1 MSEDEEDKQ
10 KARALIRSGAELA
23 GSAVSGA
30 LGFFAAGPVGA
41 AAASAA
47 GAAIT
52 KGAVN
57 LIGDF
62 ADRQL
67 SAREQERVGATAAL
81 AFDKINKQSGNG
93 ERLREKEFFQ
103 SSDTGRSD
111 AEELLEGTLRQ
122 AREEYEE
129 KKLQFLGNFYSNLVF
144 SPGVTANEA
153 NYYLRLFD
161 QLTYRQFCIICI
173 IFMLPHHRPYQN
185 FRETNYRN
193 HKGPLVAEMVS
204 LLQEIYDLNDKGLV
218 VCKADGGGYSA
229 LLGWHDVS
237 PKSLELTGLG
247 QRLQTLFMAG
257 GSLTTS
263 DLDSVAERL
272 R

>member
-1 MSEDEEDKQ
+1 MGEEDNQ
-10 KARALIRSGAELA
+10 KARALIRAGTELA

-30 LGFFAAGPVGA
+30 LGFFAAGLVGA
-41 AAASAA
+41 AAASFA

-52 KGAVN
+52 KGSVK

-81 AFDKINKQSGNG
+81 AFDKISKQSGNG
-93 ERLREKEFFQ
+93 ERLREKTFFE
-103 SSDTGRSD
+103 SSGKARSD

-129 KKLQFLGNFYSNLVF
+129 KKLQFLGNFYANLVF
-144 SPGVTANEA
+144 SPGVTTTEA

-161 QLTYRQFCIICI
+161 QLTYRQFCVICI
-173 IFMLPHHRPYQN
+173 IFMLPHHPPYQN
-185 FRETNYRN
+185 LSETDYRN
-193 HKGPLVAEMVS
+193 YKGPLNAELVS

-218 VCKADGGGYSA
+218 ACKAEGGGYSA
-229 LLGWHDVS
+229 LLGWHDVV
-237 PKSLELTGLG
+237 PRSLELTGLG
-247 QRLQTLFMAG
+247 ERLQILFMAG

-263 DLDSVAERL
+263 DVDSVADTL

>member
-1 MSEDEEDKQ
+1 VSEEENQ
-10 KARALIRSGAELA
+10 KARSLIKAGTELA

-41 AAASAA
+41 AAASVA

-52 KGAVN
+52 KGSVK

-67 SAREQERVGATAAL
+67 SAREQERVGATAAF
-81 AFDKINKQSGNG
+81 AFDKISRQSNNG
-93 ERLREKEFFQ
+93 ERLRDEKFFEPVGN
-103 SSDTGRSD
+103 GRSS

-144 SPGVTANEA
+144 SPGVTTSEA

-161 QLTYRQFCIICI
+161 QLTYRQFCVICI
-173 IFMLPHHRPYQN
+173 VFMLPHYPPYQIL
-185 FRETNYRN
+185 RETDYRN
-193 HKGPLVAEMVS
+193 YKGPLNAEMVS

-218 VCKADGGGYSA
+218 ACKAEGGGYSA
-229 LLGWHDVS
+229 LLGWHDVI

-247 QRLQTLFMAG
+247 ERLQTLFMAG

-263 DLDSVAERL
+263 DLDSVAEKL

>member
-1 MSEDEEDKQ
+1 MVEDDNK
-10 KARALIRSGAELA
+10 KALALIRGGTELA

-30 LGFFAAGPVGA
+30 LGFFAAGPAGA
-41 AAASAA
+41 AAASVA

-52 KGAVN
+52 SGSVK

-67 SAREQERVGATAAL
+67 SSKEQERVGATAAL
-81 AFDKINKQSGNG
+81 AFNKISKKSENG
-93 ERLREKEFFQ
+93 EHLREKTFFEP
-103 SSDTGRSD
+103 SDGARSE

-122 AREEYEE
+122 AREEYKE

-144 SPGVTANEA
+144 SPGVTSNEA

-161 QLTYRQFCIICI
+161 NLTYRQFCAICI
-173 IFMLPHHRPYQN
+173 VFMLPYQN
-185 FRETNYRN
+185 IRETDYRGY
-193 HKGPLVAEMVS
+193 KGPLNAEMVS
-204 LLQEIYDLNDKGLV
+204 LLQEIYDLNDKGV
-218 VCKADGGGYSA
+218 VACKAQGDGYSA
-229 LLGWHDVS
+229 LLGWHDVV
-237 PKSLELTGLG
+237 PRSLELTGLG
-247 QRLQTLFMAG
+247 ERLQTLFMAG

-263 DLDSVAERL
+263 DLDLVADKL